1 MGQIWEGPST
11 MYLCACRRRS
21 CHTRITK
28 EIKLRQWLAV
38 DDSQGNILGDRKLH
52 ILKCKPHR
60 ALSGIGQQSRLGT
73 FTNCTDRGWR
83 GGTGYGRISDGG
95 KTGELTFSVW
105 WSSVWV
111 EQCSLEAVV
120 GFQGP
125 GGSCGQW
132 GKRQEACVCGTVT
145 VPSPPSP

>member
-1 MGQIWEGPST
+1 MYS
-11 MYLCACRRRS
+11 YLCACRRRS

-38 DDSQGNILGDRKLH
+38 DDSQGDILGDRKPP

-60 ALSGIGQQSRLGT
+60 ALSSTGQRSRSGT

-83 GGTGYGRISDGG
+83 GGAGYGRISDGG
-95 KTGELTFSVW
+95 GTGELTFSVW

-111 EQCSLEAVV
+111 EQFRGSRGLPGSRWILWAVGEAAGSMCLWDCHSALSSLSLNLSLRA
-120 GFQGP
+120 
-125 GGSCGQW
+125 
-132 GKRQEACVCGTVT
+132 
-145 VPSPPSP
+145 